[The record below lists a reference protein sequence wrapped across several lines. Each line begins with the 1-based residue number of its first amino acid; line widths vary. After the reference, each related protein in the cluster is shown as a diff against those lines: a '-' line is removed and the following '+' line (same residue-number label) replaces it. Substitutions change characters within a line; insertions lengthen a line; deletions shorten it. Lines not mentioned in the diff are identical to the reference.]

1 MTHRRSPASRRE
13 KTAAFR
19 FTFGRCGRMM
29 LRCGACRA
37 NAAST
42 SAQAAAAHCHVR
54 SRIPLHPPHLTW
66 LHCVEKQTAE
76 HFAIA
81 LSSSLCSCSQLKCSL
96 PKACRSYASK
106 ACMSATPPASGKRP
120 SPLNTTAAFCP
131 QQHHL
136 FFLHKP
142 PPRQHQSSRSCFARR
157 QAAQTDDVS
166 ALQAYAA
173 AGSDLTTMHPVRVA
187 SPSCAEKT

>member
-1 MTHRRSPASRRE
+1 MPSKCRPHIRSSCCSSLP
-13 KTAAFR
+13 
-19 FTFGRCGRMM
+19 CI
-29 LRCGACRA
+29 
-37 NAAST
+37 
-42 SAQAAAAHCHVR
+42 R
-54 SRIPLHPPHLTW
+54 SRIPLHPPQLTW
-66 LHCVEKQTAE
+66 LHCVEKQTTN
-76 HFAIA
+76 HFTIA

-120 SPLNTTAAFCP
+120 SPPNATVALCP

-136 FFLHKP
+136 FLLHKP
-142 PPRQHQSSRSCFARR
+142 PPLQHQSSRSCFARR
-157 QAAQTDDVS
+157 QAAQTDDVG